1 MAWRF
6 SVLMRCGGAL
16 PVLYGLA
23 CPAWSAESLAVAAG
37 PATAAGSTVA
47 AGLAVAA
54 RPATVPSAGEPRYD
68 FDIDPMPLAQ
78 ALEQFAA
85 ASGRSALF
93 PGTLIAGR
101 QAAAVHGRYTAAQAL
116 GRLLAGT
123 GLQVEE
129 IQSGTLAALVLK
141 PAESAPAP
149 VSHDSAMG
157 DDDLD
162 GYQALIQA
170 GVWRALCADSHIAQD
185 SYRSLL
191 RFEVDR
197 GGQLRQ
203 PRLISSTGNARRDAA
218 LLAALGQVRL
228 DRSPPPRL
236 RQPVTMLIVPPQA
249 GGPVCPDERRLP

>member
-1 MAWRF
+1 MAWHF
-6 SVLMRCGGAL
+6 SVLMRCGSAL

-23 CPAWSAESLAVAAG
+23 CPAWSAESPAVAAG
-37 PATAAGSTVA
+37 PAA
-47 AGLAVAA
+47 LQPA
-54 RPATVPSAGEPRYD
+54 REPRYD

-85 ASGRSALF
+85 VSGRSALF

-101 QAAAVHGRYTAAQAL
+101 QAAAVHGRYTAGDAL

-129 IQSGTLAALVLK
+129 IQSGSLAALVLK
-141 PAESAPAP
+141 PAAPDPA
-149 VSHDSAMG
+149 SHDASV
-157 DDDLD
+157 DDADLG

-170 GVWRALCADSHIAQD
+170 GVWRALCGDSHIAQD

-203 PRLISSTGNARRDAA
+203 PRLISSTGDARRDAA

-228 DRSPPPRL
+228 DRPPPPRL
-236 RQPVTMLIVPPQA
+236 RQPVTMLIEPPQP
-249 GGPVCPDERRLP
+249 GGPVCPDQGRRP